1 MTDKQ
6 DRNKN
11 RDRYPAVV
19 FSRQLL
25 TTEQLASVGCVAI
38 ESTYLEAELEE
49 LLWKLAGMDEARGV
63 HFTRNM
69 QMKSRIEMLWT
80 LGRQRLP
87 EGGEGLDELKR
98 LTERLKEV
106 NVERNTVIH
115 GYWNVDAQ
123 DVRSFRSWRR
133 QNVDERTPA
142 FAEKRNIGKL
152 PTKFSAAN
160 IEAVSEKIG
169 SLRFMLTTFLVEHM
183 PELVFGDL
191 DELEEPPSPDE
202 LDL

>member
-6 DRNKN
+6 DRKKN
-11 RDRYPAVV
+11 RDHYPEVV

-25 TTEQLASVGCVAI
+25 TTEQLASVGCVAV

-69 QMKSRIEMLWT
+69 QMKSRIEMLWI

-98 LTERLKEV
+98 LTEWLKEA

-123 DVRSFRSWRR
+123 DVRSFGSWRR

-169 SLRFMLTTFLVEHM
+169 SLRFMLTTFLLEHM
-183 PELVFGDL
+183 PELV
-191 DELEEPPSPDE
+191 
-202 LDL
+202 